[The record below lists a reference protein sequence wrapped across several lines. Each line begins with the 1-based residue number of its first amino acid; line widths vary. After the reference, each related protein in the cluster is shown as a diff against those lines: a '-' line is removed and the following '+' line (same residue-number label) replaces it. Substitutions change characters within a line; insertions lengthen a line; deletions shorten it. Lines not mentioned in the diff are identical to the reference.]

1 VSAFANRPS
10 VVACC
15 AQENEQMD
23 NRVPLSI
30 LFMVLVASV
39 LPLAGALYLHGHM
52 DFGAVLKHAIASA
65 G

>member
-1 VSAFANRPS
+1 
-10 VVACC
+10 
-15 AQENEQMD
+15 MD